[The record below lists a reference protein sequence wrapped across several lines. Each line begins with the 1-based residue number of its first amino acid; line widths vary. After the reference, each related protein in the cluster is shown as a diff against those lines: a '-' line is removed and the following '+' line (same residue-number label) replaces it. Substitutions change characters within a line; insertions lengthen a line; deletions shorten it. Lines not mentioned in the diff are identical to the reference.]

1 MGMEKDALLGL
12 HQELVQPLSVA
23 YYPQCSMP
31 DKALGLSAHSDKG
44 SLGIVMQEDDVTGL
58 QIKHRGKWVPIEPIS
73 DAFVVNV
80 GDIIEVRTTYFSL
93 FSSIIVYCG
102 FEAFLKLHT
111 YDCAI

>member
-23 YYPQCSMP
+23 YYPQCSMH
-31 DKALGLSAHSDKG
+31 DKVLGLSAHSDKG

-58 QIKHRGKWVPIEPIS
+58 QIKHKGKWVPIKPIP

-80 GDIIEVRTTYFSL
+80 GDIIEVRTYHIFL
-93 FSSIIVYCG
+93 
-102 FEAFLKLHT
+102 AFLFFFYCLVWV
-111 YDCAI
+111 